1 MGEAEAEAAAAVEGT
16 VFKGEPMKKRLVLYG
31 NVYKQSG
38 GKREGIGIQTL
49 YRQKIVPLGGIL

>member
-1 MGEAEAEAAAAVEGT
+1 
-16 VFKGEPMKKRLVLYG
+16 MKKRLVLYG